1 MLELN
6 ILNLKIVI
14 WVKKYNQ
21 LQLFKLW
28 ANNNFI
34 TQIFTT
40 IRENHAINN
49 NFNLTIVEPNKLNE
63 LSCNNVSLFA
73 ENCLFLLTFQK
84 KNPNSL
90 YWTHS
95 TY

>member
-14 WVKKYNQ
+14 WIKKYNQ

-49 NFNLTIVEPNKLNE
+49 KLQSYNSGTQQVEVE
-63 LSCNNVSLFA
+63 WA
-73 ENCLFLLTFQK
+73 
-84 KNPNSL
+84 
-90 YWTHS
+90 
-95 TY
+95 